1 MTNTPASTTKPGP
14 SLDGTALSTLDLLIA
29 GMSYMA
35 PGFSLFFTTALI
47 AGAAGIHMP
56 LAYFFAGLGVLC
68 TGATLAEFSRIAPSA
83 GSLQVFLRRGF
94 GTSPSIAGGVILLIG
109 YLCLQS
115 AVAALFGG
123 WTAQLLSNYFGIS
136 VPWPILTILG
146 VAACTWLMV
155 RGVGLSIKTTWILFL
170 IEFVLVLL
178 IALAVIFAGGADG
191 LPAEPF
197 DPKSFAALPAAAIGM
212 ALVFATFSF
221 VGFEGAI
228 SFAEET
234 PNPKK
239 AMPIAVIGGV
249 AIIALLYVFATYAV
263 VVGFGVGKMD
273 AVAKDSEPLATLAGM
288 YASPLRPLLE
298 IAVWTSIVANLMA
311 AGNANARILFNMAR
325 EKMLPS
331 SLAKIHDTYRTPYR
345 ALIAFMGLTLVPGLL
360 GAWGGWD
367 YLTSFGN
374 IAGLGALLA
383 LLIYMVATIALP
395 AFILQHRRHEL
406 RPFLHI
412 GLPIVGAAIWL
423 IPLWGALQPG
433 QAFPFNLYPWITL
446 LLIAAAGI
454 FAWRNRCNGVE
465 ADPSPSPTQR

>member
-1 MTNTPASTTKPGP
+1 MTNTQASTTKPGS
-14 SLDGTALSTLDLLIA
+14 SLDNGALSTLDLLIA

-68 TGATLAEFSRIAPSA
+68 TGAALAEFSRIAPSA

-94 GTSPSIAGGVILLIG
+94 GTSASIAGGLILLIG

-123 WTAQLLSNYFGIS
+123 WTAQLLSNYLGIS
-136 VPWPILTILG
+136 LPWPLLTVLG
-146 VAACTWLMV
+146 VAACTLLMV
-155 RGVGLSIKTTWILFL
+155 RGVGLSIKATWILFL
-170 IEFVLVLL
+170 IEFFLVLL

-191 LPAEPF
+191 LPVEPF
-197 DPKSFAALPAAAIGM
+197 DLSSFAALPAAAIGM

-234 PNPKK
+234 PSPKR

-249 AIIALLYVFATYAV
+249 AIIALLYVSATYAV
-263 VVGFGVGKMD
+263 VAGFGVNKID
-273 AVAKDSEPLATLAGM
+273 QVAKDSEPLATLARM
-288 YASPLRPLLE
+288 YASPLKPLLE

-331 SLAKIHDTYRTPYR
+331 AFDKVHDTYRTPYL
-345 ALIAFMGLTLVPGLL
+345 ALIAFMGLTIMPGLL
-360 GAWGGWD
+360 GALSGWD

-383 LLIYMVATIALP
+383 LLIYMAATVALP
-395 AFILQHRRHEL
+395 AFILRHRRHQL
-406 RPFLHI
+406 RMFLHI
-412 GLPIVGAAIWL
+412 LLPILGAAIWL

-446 LLIAAAGI
+446 LLIAAAGT
-454 FAWRNRCNGVE
+454 FAWWNRGNTV
-465 ADPSPSPTQR
+465 APDTSPAPTRR